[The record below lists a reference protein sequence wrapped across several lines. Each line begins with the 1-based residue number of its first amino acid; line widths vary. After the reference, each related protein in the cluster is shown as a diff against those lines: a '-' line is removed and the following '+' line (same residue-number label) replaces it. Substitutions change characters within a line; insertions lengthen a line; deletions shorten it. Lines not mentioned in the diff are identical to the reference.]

1 MCCASAGADMN
12 YFEGLIQSASRSLPD
27 VSPCPARSAFVH
39 AHLSTTFVCA
49 TLLFSIKQAFDSTVH
64 FSTFFP
70 LCALAAT
77 SENLVLVGNTERILI
92 WNIVYSQ
99 LAIGNGGRRT
109 AIEWTN
115 GEYRL
120 GRSPQKKGCSTSRRQ
135 HDIGQQ
141 ERFRQRKR
149 KYTD

>member
-1 MCCASAGADMN
+1 MRLAVCRTFHRAPP
-12 YFEGLIQSASRSLPD
+12 GLLLCMRICQRISCVLP
-27 VSPCPARSAFVH
+27 
-39 AHLSTTFVCA
+39 
-49 TLLFSIKQAFDSTVH
+49 LLFSFKQAFDSTVH

>member
-1 MCCASAGADMN
+1 MRLAVCRT
-12 YFEGLIQSASRSLPD
+12 FD

-49 TLLFSIKQAFDSTVH
+49 TPIVFVQASIRFDGPFLH
-64 FSTFFP
+64 FFP